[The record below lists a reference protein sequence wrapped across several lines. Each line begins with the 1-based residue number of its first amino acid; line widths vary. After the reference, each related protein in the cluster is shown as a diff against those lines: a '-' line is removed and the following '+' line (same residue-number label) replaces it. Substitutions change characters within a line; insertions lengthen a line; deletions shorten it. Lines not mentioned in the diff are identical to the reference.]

1 MANPKASRINTTFI
15 SSHILLLPIL
25 SFCAL
30 FAGCNTTPPDIGP
43 DARVEVTAS
52 NYADIVTASSKPV
65 ILEFHATWCG
75 PCVTS
80 EPYVAALSTSRPDIL
95 IAKIDIDQAPEL
107 TETFQVSSIPCF
119 VFLKNDQEI
128 GRKIGGVSTASLES
142 LIAKHFPEL
151 QAGASAASE
160 KP

>member
-1 MANPKASRINTTFI
+1 MAKPKASRVNTTI
-15 SSHILLLPIL
+15 IGSNILLLPIL
-25 SFCAL
+25 FCAL
-30 FAGCNTTPPDIGP
+30 FAGCDTAPPDIGP

-75 PCVTS
+75 PCLSS
-80 EPYVAALSTSRPDIL
+80 EPYVAALSTARPDIL

-107 TETFQVSSIPCF
+107 AETFQVSSIPCF
-119 VFLKNDQEI
+119 VFVKNGQEI
-128 GRKIGGVSTASLES
+128 GRKIGGVSTSSLES
-142 LIAKHFPEL
+142 LVAKHFPEL
-151 QAGASAASE
+151 QSGAQAASE